1 MNILS
6 ALLVL
11 FLPTSIISITI
22 KENELLIKE
31 LQKFKTSSPK
41 DNLLNYLE
49 KDIQLFLPKSRP
61 ESSLNTTKSI
71 LNQKE
76 SYIIPDSLLD
86 DYENALTQDKIEK
99 IILKEQNILLSK
111 YQKGYEV
118 YADITKLKYD
128 TYYIWNKL
136 IKKNVEVKDF
146 PFSPV
151 KQLIETT
158 PQYVTVQIPICMPNI
173 ILFHITNPSKENLI
187 IRSIRTDMYQ
197 IKIFPYYPHNINKE
211 NILQISSILPRSILP
226 KETLTMQLIILADN
240 RRITNGSLYIEFND
254 KKILIIP
261 IMIKGEEN
269 PYRISPIY
277 FPELSNEKFL
287 SVPIKIYN
295 PHSKVLVIKEVTHS
309 FTNINLLWPNGVPV
323 TSNSTAVSTSM
334 LEIQPRSNK
343 NIMYVKYFKETEGR
357 EYGVLHLKTDKD
369 VIIIPILINTSAKT
383 LTTYPRYL
391 NFGICGVR
399 NKISKVIPL
408 SITNI
413 GKNDMMIK
421 GVYFNYDDDLV
432 EFVYNRNNKTAVI
445 SPSDEILYGYAIFNA
460 ENINEDSESFNSK
473 LHKITRG
480 TLYIET
486 NATKNSIIEM
496 KYSYFLDNGRYSGIV
511 SGNEQFIE
519 KSKMNSISFDI
530 VARFKFPIG
539 IEQSYSYYS
548 NENEKQI
555 LISDEKDKHI
565 RASIRSPNNIHK
577 YANQNEKN
585 VNIHVNISSIQTLSN
600 SKYYFFPL
608 KLTHRLHTL
617 IPLKLYD
624 NTLDLLLCNNNGNS
638 SSYLQCLSESDS
650 DYFKNINAN
659 SKDLISFNIDM
670 GMLSLDQEKRMI
682 LYIIN
687 DNNHII
693 SIENIYTDTSEVVF
707 DIEDSVTLNDNDHVK
722 ILDDVYMK
730 GELSRRMLLN
740 ETSRIRIPIYS
751 NSALKLSLNVRSETE
766 GVLRGEITVVYAN
779 GKMNKFIVEAKV
791 FRGNL
796 NLTPSAIRF
805 DPSFP
810 GLNQYK
816 SITSKSSYRH
826 TIDIVGISSS
836 DVRVIPRVVHNEIPP
851 NNRTEIIKLI
861 FDPSRE
867 KKFMMYPVVITPGSY
882 LTYRDLYLWRESEKK
897 WNMILKDGKSE
908 ITSQIK
914 LKTSIT
920 TEVINVKAILTKPTL
935 VIKNDI
941 NFGLVQIGETIKT
954 YIDGFNPSDFTLRY
968 QVLLSSDDYSG
979 SMSEIFSKK
988 RIRKQSDSVYVFDC
1002 AFMNDTK
1009 RNMNGSRIILDEDE
1023 EMNEIDSGRASKKE
1037 ILKKIFLYGDEK
1049 IKSNFLYSEKIIC
1062 DYRKRTKNEIVLSND
1077 EALINEIF
1085 FENFN
1090 KEIPIIK
1097 KMTEKQADFMY
1108 IDDDYSNSGL
1118 FSKILSKL
1126 ITIIKN
1132 FFQND
1137 QIKSNIPN
1145 DDVNSDDYSNQ
1156 DFYIPKSVSSQV
1168 FTVKP
1173 HQKFRIGPVI
1183 YHPKKFSFSSVTLF
1197 IKNNLTVLYPIKLS
1211 GDGGSGIARFL
1222 NTRSIS
1228 NKGMKLLDNSKLII
1242 EIDKEIFLS
1251 EMTHSNNITRTITLS
1266 NVGNLSLKINN
1277 ISIENTGCEGYGIKI
1292 LQCDLFTLG
1301 PDENVDIDLVI
1312 SPDFNFY
1319 MFEKEIFFF
1328 CDYQTISLKVVVN
1341 INKDILSMKNKLF
1354 NFEYMKS
1361 YQFLSVLI
1369 AIMIWIAV
1377 MSIAKNDLNR
1387 EIKLRRKESIGDLSM
1402 LRFENLFMKAYRRNN
1417 RSFYE
1422 DFENKQIEKQRTVI
1436 EDSEAPTMSQ
1446 NERRGGK
1453 RKRKTSS
1460 AVKSN
1465 SENEGK
1471 KEEIIKNEI
1480 ASNEQ
1485 INVNKESS
1493 NVISKSKKT
1502 KKKGNRKPVGMNE
1515 IIDED
1520 KKATSTVNSSKV
1532 YDTYKKRQNTK
1543 NENIPIYN
1551 SDSNSYYAPTVNRK
1565 VIVRQNQNLK
1575 IDKDK
1580 SIFISDDRTDTSSK
1594 QLQPSSQKTPL
1605 SIHNQFTSQFKPRTD
1620 LQTQKQPEPVNE
1632 SMDDASRDYNDY
1644 SNYDFSRIF
1653 IKKDDSDNDSECHS
1667 DDNQNVV
1674 SISDS
1679 NQFDDKL
1686 QLDQMIGD
1694 SNMKATVTFSGN
1706 ELTDEELMNTENKP
1720 YFKSLINDTFND
1732 TKAFY
1737 NNPFSHSK
1745 SKGFLDELINDEE
1758 NVAPLNTID
1767 EVEEDVLDENE
1778 EDPEWITEEID
1789 MKKEGY
1795 FDEKGRYKIKQI
1807 GFNFN

>member
-1 MNILS
+1 MNIIF

-11 FLPTSIISITI
+11 FLRTSIISITI

-31 LQKFKTSSPK
+31 LQKFKTSTPK
-41 DNLLNYLE
+41 DNLLSYLE

-158 PQYVTVQIPICMPNI
+158 PQYVSVLIPICMPNI

-277 FPELSNEKFL
+277 FPDLSSEKFL

-369 VIIIPILINTSAKT
+369 VIIIPILINTSAKA

-399 NKISKVIPL
+399 NKISKVIPV

-413 GKNDMMIK
+413 GKNDMLIK
-421 GVYFNYDDDLV
+421 GVYLNYDDDFV
-432 EFVYNRNNKTAVI
+432 EFVYNRNNKTAVV

-460 ENINEDSESFNSK
+460 DNINEDSESFNNK

-480 TLYIET
+480 AIYIET
-486 NATKNSIIEM
+486 NATKSSIIEM

-519 KSKMNSISFDI
+519 KSKMSSMSFDI

-555 LISDEKDKHI
+555 LISDEKDRHI

-624 NTLDLLLCNNNGNS
+624 NTLDLLLCNGNENS
-638 SSYLQCLSESDS
+638 SSYLKCLSESDS

-670 GMLSLDQEKRMI
+670 GMLSLEQTKRMI

-693 SIENIYTDTSEVVF
+693 SIENIYTDTNEVVF
-707 DIEDSVTLNDNDHVK
+707 DIEDSVTLNENDHVK
-722 ILDDVYMK
+722 ILDDVYSK
-730 GELSRRMLLN
+730 GELSRRMLSN

-751 NSALKLSLNVRSETE
+751 NSALKLSLNVRSINE
-766 GVLRGEITVVYAN
+766 GALRGEIGVVFAN
-779 GKMNKFIVEAKV
+779 GKMNTFIIEAKV
-791 FRGNL
+791 FKGNL

-826 TIDIVGISSS
+826 TIDIIGISSTDS
-836 DVRVIPRVVHNEIPP
+836 RVIPRVVHNEIPP
-851 NNRTEIIKLI
+851 NNRTEIIKLV
-861 FDPSRE
+861 FDPSKE
-867 KKFMMYPVVITPGSY
+867 ENFIAAPVVINIGSY

-897 WNMILKDGKSE
+897 WNLLLKEGRSE
-908 ITSQIK
+908 INSQIR

-920 TEVINVKAILTKPTL
+920 TEMINVKAILTKPSL
-935 VIKNDI
+935 VIKNEI

-968 QVLLSSDDYSG
+968 QVLLSSEDYSDN
-979 SMSEIFSKK
+979 MNDMFNNK
-988 RIRKQSDSVYVFDC
+988 RNRKQSDSVYVFDC

-1009 RNMNGSRIILDEDE
+1009 RTISENGSRIILDDDE
-1023 EMNEIDSGRASKKE
+1023 EIKEIESGKASKKE

-1049 IKSNFLYSEKIIC
+1049 IKRNFLYSEKIIC
-1062 DYRKRTKNEIVLSND
+1062 DYRKRTKTKIVLSND
-1077 EALINEIF
+1077 ERLINEIF
-1085 FENFN
+1085 FDNFN

-1097 KMTEKQADFMY
+1097 KMTEKQADFMNN
-1108 IDDDYSNSGL
+1108 DDDYSNSGI
-1118 FSKILSKL
+1118 FTKILSKL

-1137 QIKSNIPN
+1137 QIKSTNLN
-1145 DDVNSDDYSNQ
+1145 DDATSDEYSNQ

-1228 NKGMKLLDNSKLII
+1228 NKGMKLIDNSKLII

-1251 EMTHSNNITRTITLS
+1251 EMTQSNNITRTITLS

-1354 NFEYMKS
+1354 NFDYMKS

-1369 AIMIWIAV
+1369 AVMIWLAV
-1377 MSIAKNDLNR
+1377 MSIAKSDLSR
-1387 EIKLRRKESIGDLSM
+1387 EKKMIRSESIGDLSM

-1422 DFENKQIEKQRTVI
+1422 DFENKQIEKQRSVI
-1436 EDSEAPTMSQ
+1436 EDEAPQMSQ
-1446 NERRGGK
+1446 TERRGGK
-1453 RKRKTSS
+1453 RKRKSS

-1465 SENEGK
+1465 SENESK
-1471 KEEIIKNEI
+1471 KEEIKNEI
-1480 ASNEQ
+1480 VNEQ
-1485 INVNKESS
+1485 ININKESS
-1493 NVISKSKKT
+1493 NVIRKKT
-1502 KKKGNRKPVGMNE
+1502 KNKKGNRKPVGMKE

-1520 KKATSTVNSSKV
+1520 KRPSIANRIS
-1532 YDTYKKRQNTK
+1532 DTYKKRQNIK
-1543 NENIPIYN
+1543 NENAPMYSSDNN
-1551 SDSNSYYAPTVNRK
+1551 SSYHPNANRN
-1565 VIVRQNQNLK
+1565 VIVRQNQNLQ

-1605 SIHNQFTSQFKPRTD
+1605 SIHNQFTSQFKPRSES
-1620 LQTQKQPEPVNE
+1620 LQQKPPEPVNE

-1653 IKKDDSDNDSECHS
+1653 IKKDESDNDSDDDEKCHS
-1667 DDNQNVV
+1667 DENQNVV

-1686 QLDQMIGD
+1686 QLDQMIGE

-1706 ELTDEELMNTENKP
+1706 ELTDEELMSTENKP

-1767 EVEEDVLDENE
+1767 EVEEDVQDENE